1 VIRENFIDF
10 YHMVE
15 ILRRASEG
23 QHIEML
29 QLLRDRKQ
37 DRTRDRKKASN
48 PQGKVLDTTFDL
60 VSTSVGLAKQPYD
73 KNYHLPDSLGLFRTP
88 ILLS

>member
-10 YHMVE
+10 LSYGGDPAARIRV
-15 ILRRASEG
+15 
-23 QHIEML
+23 QHIEKL
-29 QLLRDRKQ
+29 QLLRVRKQ